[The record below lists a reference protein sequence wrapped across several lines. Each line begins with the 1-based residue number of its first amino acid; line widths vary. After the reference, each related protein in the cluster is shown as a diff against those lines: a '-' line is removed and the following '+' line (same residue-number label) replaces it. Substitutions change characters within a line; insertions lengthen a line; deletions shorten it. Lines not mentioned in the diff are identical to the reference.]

1 MKSYFDLLNQD
12 LQEHIFDIKNKM
24 NVFDNLKM
32 MMHKKKHMQQF
43 QFCLYQMDNKYRED
57 YPCHYYENISSFRD
71 LDYYKNISSYRYN
84 DFEELYDA
92 DDKTVDGFS
101 DRFLYRD
108 DEIIALKNKYPPNII
123 KDLFNCIAD
132 FDLQEAKQIE
142 RTRRFLYLIN

>member
-24 NVFDNLKM
+24 NVFDNMKM

-71 LDYYKNISSYRYN
+71 SDSSYRYN
-84 DFEELYDA
+84 DFEELYDEN
-92 DDKTVDGFS
+92 DKSVDGFS
-101 DRFLYRD
+101 DQLLYCSK
-108 DEIIALKNKYPPNII
+108 EIIELKNKYPPIII